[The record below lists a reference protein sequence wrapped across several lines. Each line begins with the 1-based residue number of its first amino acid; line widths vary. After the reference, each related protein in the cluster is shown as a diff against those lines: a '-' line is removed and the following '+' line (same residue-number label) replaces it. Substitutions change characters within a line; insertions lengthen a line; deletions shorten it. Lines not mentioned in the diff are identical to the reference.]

1 MIIICPTC
9 NAKYRIPQEKIP
21 TGKRITAQCKKCG
34 GQIEIGPIK
43 GQELQYT
50 AQTEEVL
57 TPPMPSPPTPP
68 PSQTAETGEF
78 QFMPGEKAL
87 AGYAGFWKRFGAAI
101 IDGVLLMVVSFM
113 IGAFLG
119 LLYSLTT
126 GTSVGAGVLGNII
139 GGLVSWLYYA
149 IMESSST
156 QGTLGKMALGIQV
169 TDLSGNPISFAR
181 ATGRHFGKFI
191 SMLIVFVGYL
201 MVAFTAKKQGLH
213 DMLAGCLVVNRK

>member
-1 MIIICPTC
+1 M
-9 NAKYRIPQEKIP
+9 
-21 TGKRITAQCKKCG
+21 GKRITVQCKKCG
-34 GQIEIGPIK
+34 GRIEVGPIK
-43 GQELQYT
+43 GQEPQDT
-50 AQTEEVL
+50 AQTEEVS
-57 TPPMPSPPTPP
+57 TSPMPFPQIP
-68 PSQTAETGEF
+68 PSFHTAETGEF
-78 QFMPGEKAL
+78 QFMPGEKAF

-101 IDGVLLMVVSFM
+101 IDGVLLMVASSM
-113 IGAFLG
+113 IGTFLG

-126 GTSVGAGVLGNII
+126 GTSVGAGVLGHVSLV
-139 GGLVSWLYYA
+139 LVSWLYYA

-156 QGTLGKMALGIQV
+156 RGTLGKMALGIQV

-191 SMLIVFVGYL
+191 SMLIVCVGYL